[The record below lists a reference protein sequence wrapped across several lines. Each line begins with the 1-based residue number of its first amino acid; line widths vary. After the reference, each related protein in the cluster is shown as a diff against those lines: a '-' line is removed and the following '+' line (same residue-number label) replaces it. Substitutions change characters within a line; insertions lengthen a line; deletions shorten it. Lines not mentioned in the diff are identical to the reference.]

1 MAAPEVLAAPEA
13 LAAPA
18 GLAFQAP
25 AFRST
30 TQEASGAVL
39 VVLVVLVAL
48 VADAGIPGLAFRREA
63 SASRAVRALLAQEA
77 VALRLSP

>member
-1 MAAPEVLAAPEA
+1 MAATQVLAAPEA

-39 VVLVVLVAL
+39 VVLVLVVAL
-48 VADAGIPGLAFRREA
+48 VAEAGIPGLAVRGET
-63 SASRAVRALLAQEA
+63 SAPRAVRALPAQEA
-77 VALRLSP
+77 VALRVSP